1 MYCLTAY
8 AAFDSAH
15 FLKDYNG
22 KCANLHGH
30 RWTIEAQFSGTELQ
44 GTGEK
49 RGMLIDFGD
58 IKHAVRELADN
69 MDHAL
74 IIEKN
79 SLRESTMAAMQEEG
93 FRVIELPF
101 RPTAENLA
109 KYFFDELKAQGLP
122 VSMVTVYE
130 TPDNK
135 AGYREDI

>member
-1 MYCLTAY
+1 MYCLTTS

-30 RWTIEAQFSGTELQ
+30 RWTIEAQFCGSQLQ
-44 GTGEK
+44 TSGEK
-49 RGMLIDFGD
+49 SGMLIDFCD
-58 IKHAVRELADN
+58 IKHAVRALADN

-93 FRVIELPF
+93 FRVIELAF

-109 KYFFDELKAQGLP
+109 KYFYDALKAQQLP
-122 VSMVTVYE
+122 VAAVTVYE
-130 TPDNK
+130 TPDNS
-135 AGYREDI
+135 ASYREDN

>member
-1 MYCLTAY
+1 MYILTTS

-30 RWTIEAQFSGTELQ
+30 RWKLEAQFCGSQLQ
-44 GTGEK
+44 TNGEK

-58 IKHAVRELADN
+58 IKHAVRTLANN

-74 IIEKN
+74 IIERN
-79 SLRESTMAAMQEEG
+79 SLRAATLAAMQEEG

-109 KYFFDELKAQGLP
+109 KYFYDALKAQLLP
-122 VSMVTVYE
+122 VSAVTVYE
-130 TPDNK
+130 TPENT
-135 AGYREDI
+135 ACYREDN